1 MMLMT
6 MYRPIDLFK
15 RPLSLIL
22 VIIATRGMVTQ
33 SLYEMLALLEN
44 TTLHEDAFGE
54 TPATCGVNHWM
65 GPGPKGQI
73 LRRQKEGERERE
85 REGAWDAQ

>member
-15 RPLSLIL
+15 CPLSLIL
-22 VIIATRGMVTQ
+22 VIIATRGMIMR

-44 TTLHEDAFGE
+44 TTLPEDGFGE

-65 GPGPKGQI
+65 GVQDSRERFWGG
-73 LRRQKEGERERE
+73 RRKERE